1 MPFIEGKTNGELRL
15 RNDYSVLESEVMRSP
30 IGIVVVVTDW
40 WMWLRTDGFSFAQAD
55 VVSDGAN
62 HSRKCKAKL
71 YDAAWKAKLWLLICQ
86 SCYYKVSLSP
96 PITTYFLTK
105 LDRMAWSGF

>member
-40 WMWLRTDGFSFAQAD
+40 WMWLRTDGFSFTQAD
-55 VVSDGAN
+55 VVSDGAKIVEN
-62 HSRKCKAKL
+62 VKL
-71 YDAAWKAKLWLLICQ
+71 SFTMPRGKQ
-86 SCYYKVSLSP
+86 SFGC
-96 PITTYFLTK
+96 
-105 LDRMAWSGF
+105 